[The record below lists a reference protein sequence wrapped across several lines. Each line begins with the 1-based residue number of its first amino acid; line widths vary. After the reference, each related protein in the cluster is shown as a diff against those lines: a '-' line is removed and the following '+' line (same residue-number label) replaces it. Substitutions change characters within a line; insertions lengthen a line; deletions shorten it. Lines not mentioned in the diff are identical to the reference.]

1 MRVFAAL
8 VPSDQA
14 VEHLEEFL
22 SVRQELADPALRFAR
37 PYQWHVTLAFAPDVA
52 EYLLDDLGERLERAA
67 AKRRL
72 PNLAIGGGG
81 AFPHPDRA
89 KVLWAGLLAR
99 GAGEATG
106 ARDAGPTDAPVTDL
120 GDLGDLAA
128 LAAGCRTAFA
138 TAGASVDGQRFRPH
152 LTVARLRRPGSV
164 TRWVRLLDAY
174 EGPAWAPAHVTL
186 IRSHLGEGPR
196 RAPRYEELAHLPVG

>member
-14 VEHLEEFL
+14 VEHLQEFL
-22 SVRQELADPALRFAR
+22 AVRQELADPDLRFAR

-52 EYLLDDLGERLERAA
+52 EYLLDDIGDRLASAA

-72 PNLAIGGGG
+72 PDLAIAGGG

-89 KVLWAGLLAR
+89 KVLWAGLTGRHRTDPA
-99 GAGEATG
+99 GGPVAGEGTS
-106 ARDAGPTDAPVTDL
+106 L
-120 GDLGDLAA
+120 GELAA

-138 TAGASVDGQRFRPH
+138 TAGTSVDGRRFRPH

-164 TRWVRLLDAY
+164 TRWVKLLDAY
-174 EGPAWAPAHVTL
+174 EGPAWRAVHVTL
-186 IRSHLGEGPR
+186 IRSHLGEGPH
-196 RAPRYEELAHLPVG
+196 RAPRYEELAHLPIS